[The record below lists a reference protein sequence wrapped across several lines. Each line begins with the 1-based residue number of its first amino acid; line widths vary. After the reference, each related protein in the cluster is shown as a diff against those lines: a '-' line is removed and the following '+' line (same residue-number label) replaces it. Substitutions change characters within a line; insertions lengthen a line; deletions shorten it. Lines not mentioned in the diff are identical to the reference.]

1 MRVTKA
7 SLPVGLIR
15 DEIMDMIKDVEYRE
29 GIRQIEDFANSSS
42 AGAIDRSMLAGE
54 VARNTQGVVQCV
66 ALEQS
71 LPPSFFSSIVADVKD
86 RLIEVFM
93 NNGAS

>member
-7 SLPVGLIR
+7 SLPIGLIR
-15 DEIMDMIKDVEYRE
+15 DEIMDMIEDVEYRE

-42 AGAIDRSMLAGE
+42 AITIDRSMLAGE

-66 ALEQS
+66 ALEQL
-71 LPPSFFSSIVADVKD
+71 LPPSFFSSIVAGVKE
-86 RLIEVFM
+86 RLIELFM
-93 NNGAS
+93 NNGAN